1 MDKNAVR
8 KMLKSGELP
17 SNLHAM
23 HMTVQ
28 EDQALDVGNDTCPFP
43 QGTENACDAS
53 RRYRSIDGSCNNL
66 QHATW
71 GRSLMPLH
79 RLQDPDYG
87 DGELGRTVAVCE
99 CFT

>member
-1 MDKNAVR
+1 MPPRYDMDKAAVD
-8 KMLKSGELP
+8 KMLMSGELP
-17 SNLHAM
+17 SNLEKLHIK
-23 HMTVQ
+23 VR
-28 EDQALDVGNDTCPFP
+28 EDQPLIVRNDTCPFP

-87 DGELGRTVAVCE
+87 DG
-99 CFT
+99 